1 MVLRRLESK
10 LDDLIQRGKF
20 YQKYYRVGSEDH
32 PPTASQ
38 VQAVKE
44 KIEMSDPDEIMIVP

>member
-1 MVLRRLESK
+1 MLRRLESK

-20 YQKYYRVGSEDH
+20 FQKYYKVGSEDR
-32 PPTASQ
+32 PPTANQ